1 MKLRSTVNILIT
13 SRAIFLILFLI
24 IILASK
30 STYSYPS
37 GVSGYTKKSG
47 TVGCGNCHGS
57 ANTSVKVEITG
68 PASLKT
74 GETGTYAVTITG
86 GAGNAVGVDI
96 ASSNGTLV
104 NADNNL
110 KALNSELT
118 QPSKKAFSGGKYV
131 FNFKYTAPS
140 TVGAQTL
147 YATGVSSK
155 PDWNFA
161 PNFAVNIVNTTYIS
175 NEGSKSSQVET
186 YSLSQNYPNPFN
198 PSTKISYSLPVAS
211 IVKLIIYNSIGQNI
225 ATLVDGFQGPGN
237 HEINFNG
244 SKLSAGIYLYSIEAK
259 PVDGGESFKFI
270 RKMSLL
276 K

>member
-1 MKLRSTVNILIT
+1 MKLRSTVNILTT
-13 SRAIFLILFLI
+13 SKAIIFIIFLI

-30 STYSYPS
+30 STYSYPT

-57 ANTSVKVEITG
+57 SNTSVKVEITG

-74 GETGTYAVTITG
+74 GETGTYAVTISG
-86 GAGNAVGVDI
+86 GAGSAVGVDI

-110 KALNSELT
+110 KVLNGELT
-118 QPSKKAFSGGKYV
+118 QPGKKAFSGGKYV

-140 TVGAQTL
+140 SIGTQTL

-161 PNFAVNIVNTTYIS
+161 PNFAVNIVNTTEVT
-175 NEGSKSSQVET
+175 EGKSQMVGT

-211 IVKLIIYNSIGQNI
+211 VVKLIIYNSIGQNI